1 MATIIIIFFFH
12 SNTASPLG
20 PLDREGLLEF
30 LFESIKEFYF
40 DLSQVVTESSIFPD
54 YERKESITD
63 GKRDGDRVDNN
74 IKNDLNVEKI
84 LDYAENIDLVADERS
99 ESWNIKNDKN
109 RNDKE
114 YDHSNHSNSDD
125 DDDDDKDD
133 DDDHSDHIVSW
144 DNIRHLSSRVACR
157 CAGFTGAEMKL
168 LLKRATMTCL
178 GESAEEIDQIDG
190 KRKEKGGEKEVKDK
204 VKEEESD
211 PTHSFHVDMEWST
224 EEQQQQQRAKFSFIL
239 RFRHFECALHHVH
252 PSVTSSEL
260 LEYEDWASA
269 HH

>member
-30 LFESIKEFYF
+30 LFESIKGFYF
-40 DLSQVVTESSIFPD
+40 DLSQVITESSIVPD
-54 YERKESITD
+54 YKRKGSITD
-63 GKRDGDRVDNN
+63 GKRDGDRGDFNN
-74 IKNDLNVEKI
+74 NNDLNVEKI
-84 LDYAENIDLVADERS
+84 LDYAEKIDLRADERS
-99 ESWNIKNDKN
+99 ESSNIKNDKN
-109 RNDKE
+109 RSDRE
-114 YDHSNHSNSDD
+114 DDHSNHNNSDD
-125 DDDDDKDD
+125 EE
-133 DDDHSDHIVSW
+133 DDDHSDDIVSW
-144 DNIRHLSSRVACR
+144 DNIRHLSSRVACL

-168 LLKRATMTCL
+168 LMKRATMTCL
-178 GESAEEIDQIDG
+178 GESAEEIDQIDK
-190 KRKEKGGEKEVKDK
+190 KRKEKGGIKEVKEK

-211 PTHSFHVDMEWST
+211 PTHRFRVDTEWSI
-224 EEQQQQQRAKFSFIL
+224 EELQQQQRTKFSFIL

-269 HH
+269 RH

>member
-30 LFESIKEFYF
+30 LFESIKGFYF
-40 DLSQVVTESSIFPD
+40 DLSQVITESSIVPD
-54 YERKESITD
+54 YKRKGSITD
-63 GKRDGDRVDNN
+63 GKRDGDRGDFNN
-74 IKNDLNVEKI
+74 NNDLNVEKI
-84 LDYAENIDLVADERS
+84 LDYAEKIDLRADERS

-109 RNDKE
+109 RSDRE
-114 YDHSNHSNSDD
+114 YDHSNHNNSDD
-125 DDDDDKDD
+125 EE
-133 DDDHSDHIVSW
+133 DDDHSDDIVSW
-144 DNIRHLSSRVACR
+144 DNIRHLSSRVACL

-168 LLKRATMTCL
+168 LMKRATMTCL
-178 GESAEEIDQIDG
+178 GESAEEIDQIDK
-190 KRKEKGGEKEVKDK
+190 KRKEKGGIKEVKEK

-211 PTHSFHVDMEWST
+211 PTHRFRVDTEWSI
-224 EEQQQQQRAKFSFIL
+224 EELQQQQRTKFSFIL
-239 RFRHFECALHHVH
+239 RFRHFECALHHVY

-269 HH
+269 RH